1 MRKDLLIVG
10 VSAHDRWVHNATE
23 EHRERMDGQAPVPAV
38 LLDDVADFL
47 VR

>member
-23 EHRERMDGQAPVPAV
+23 EHRERMDGQAPVPAM